1 MGSKTI
7 AFNEVFY
14 AKPVP
19 KKNIDMGKAVIRS
32 VALSSFTS
40 FSKTTKLYKN
50 GVTNGVLSQSRAE
63 RETSAHTLL
72 WTVTVRGL
80 GGLE

>member
-1 MGSKTI
+1 MRYFTQ
-7 AFNEVFY
+7 NLCQ
-14 AKPVP
+14 
-19 KKNIDMGKAVIRS
+19 KNIDLGKAVIRS

-63 RETSAHTLL
+63 RETPAHTRL
-72 WTVTVRGL
+72 WDCYC
-80 GGLE
+80 